1 MPNAWMTHVKKTRA
15 LMGGNPSLKQV
26 LKQAKKTYKKSG
38 GGVASN
44 ASDFSSAGASA
55 QESMGDKENMGGGMM
70 EGNVNKKSNDSAAHQ
85 NAGEGADGQS
95 GGRRRRRRRRSRKS
109 RRKSRKS
116 KRKGKKSRR
125 SRRKGKKSRK
135 KSRRRRRR

>member
-1 MPNAWMTHVKKTRA
+1 MPNAWMTHVKKTRS
-15 LMGGNPSLKQV
+15 LMGGNPSLKMV
-26 LKQAKKTYKKSG
+26 LKQAKKTYKKRG

-44 ASDFSSAGASA
+44 ASDFVSASGDAH
-55 QESMGDKENMGGGMM
+55 ESMGDKESMGGGMM
-70 EGNVNKKSNDSAAHQ
+70 EANTNKKSNDSAAHQ
-85 NAGEGADGQS
+85 NAGENADGQS
-95 GGRRRRRRRRSRKS
+95 GGRRRRRRRRS

-125 SRRKGKKSRK
+125 SRRKRRKSRK

>member
-1 MPNAWMTHVKKTRA
+1 
-15 LMGGNPSLKQV
+15 MGGNPSLKDV

-44 ASDFSSAGASA
+44 ASDFSSAGADA
-55 QESMGDKENMGGGMM
+55 QESMGGGVM
-70 EGNVNKKSNDSAAHQ
+70 EGNVNKKGNDSAAHQ
-85 NAGEGADGQS
+85 NAGESADGQS
-95 GGRRRRRRRRSRKS
+95 GGRRRRRRRSRKS

>member
-44 ASDFSSAGASA
+44 ASEFSSAGASA
-55 QESMGDKENMGGGMM
+55 QESMGDKENMGGGVM
-70 EGNVNKKSNDSAAHQ
+70 EGNVNKKANDSAAHQ
-85 NAGEGADGQS
+85 NAGESADGQS
-95 GGRRRRRRRRSRKS
+95 GGRRRRRRKSRKS

>member
-1 MPNAWMTHVKKTRA
+1 MPNAWMTHVKKTRS
-15 LMGGNPSLKQV
+15 LMGGNPSLKDV

-44 ASDFSSAGASA
+44 ASDFSSAGADA
-55 QESMGDKENMGGGMM
+55 QESMGGGVM
-70 EGNVNKKSNDSAAHQ
+70 EGNVNKKGNDSAAHQ
-85 NAGEGADGQS
+85 NAGESADGQS

>member
-1 MPNAWMTHVKKTRA
+1 MPNAWMTHVKKTRS

-44 ASDFSSAGASA
+44 ASDFASAGDSA
-55 QESMGDKENMGGGMM
+55 QEQMGGLQ
-70 EGNVNKKSNDSAAHQ
+70 EGNVNKKGNESASHQ
-85 NAGEGADGQS
+85 NNGESADGKAQS
-95 GGRRRRRRRRSRKS
+95 GGRRRRRRRRSRS

-116 KRKGKKSRR
+116 KRKGKKSRK
-125 SRRKGKKSRK
+125 SRRKNKKSRK

>member
-15 LMGGNPSLKQV
+15 LMGGNPSLKDV

-44 ASDFSSAGASA
+44 ASEFSSAGADA
-55 QESMGDKENMGGGMM
+55 QESMGGGVM
-70 EGNVNKKSNDSAAHQ
+70 EGNVNKKGNDSAAHQ
-85 NAGEGADGQS
+85 NAGESADGQS
-95 GGRRRRRRRRSRKS
+95 GGRRRRRRRSRKS

>member
-44 ASDFSSAGASA
+44 ASDFSSAGADA
-55 QESMGDKENMGGGMM
+55 QESMGGGVM
-70 EGNVNKKSNDSAAHQ
+70 EGNVNKKGNDSAAHQ
-85 NAGEGADGQS
+85 NAGESADGSQS
-95 GGRRRRRRRRSRKS
+95 GGRRRRRRSRKS

>member
-1 MPNAWMTHVKKTRA
+1 MPNAWMTHVKKTRS

-26 LKQAKKTYKKSG
+26 LKAAKKTYKKSG

-44 ASDFSSAGASA
+44 ASDFASAGDSA
-55 QESMGDKENMGGGMM
+55 QEQMGGLV
-70 EGNVNKKSNDSAAHQ
+70 EGNVNKKGNESASHQ
-85 NAGEGADGQS
+85 NNGESADGKAQS
-95 GGRRRRRRRRSRKS
+95 GGRRRRRRRRS

-125 SRRKGKKSRK
+125 SRRKRRKSRK